1 MFEPGHLHLVSL
13 PGLDQQDINIH
24 IRYEVRQNAE
34 SGAYVHFDMDGEI
47 DGKPFSDSFE
57 LPRDTAFNFA
67 SDATRVA
74 QKHGLHPKFGAI
86 TRVHKE
92 YDAMFEDIR
101 AKLHAHPANRWISSG
116 SFATSEPCPRR
127 PEAWE
132 RPDIDDI
139 GPFFVCRKS
148 RSRGLPPL
156 PASGN
161 GLPLAASGLPLNKL
175 KLLNIKVFNNLARA
189 LLKCWRRKPHRQTG
203 SQP

>member
-101 AKLHAHPANRWISSG
+101 AKLHAHPG
-116 SFATSEPCPRR
+116 EPVDL
-127 PEAWE
+127 E
-132 RPDIDDI
+132 RII
-139 GPFFVCRKS
+139 LHELAVS
-148 RSRGLPPL
+148 
-156 PASGN
+156 
-161 GLPLAASGLPLNKL
+161 LAAGSMGKVRYRRYRAFFSLQEKPLQGLATLAGKRKRL
-175 KLLNIKVFNNLARA
+175 AACRFRVAIK
-189 LLKCWRRKPHRQTG
+189 
-203 SQP
+203 

>member
-92 YDAMFEDIR
+92 YDAMF
-101 AKLHAHPANRWISSG
+101 
-116 SFATSEPCPRR
+116 
-127 PEAWE
+127 
-132 RPDIDDI
+132 
-139 GPFFVCRKS
+139 
-148 RSRGLPPL
+148 
-156 PASGN
+156 
-161 GLPLAASGLPLNKL
+161 
-175 KLLNIKVFNNLARA
+175 
-189 LLKCWRRKPHRQTG
+189 
-203 SQP
+203 

>member
-86 TRVHKE
+86 TR
-92 YDAMFEDIR
+92 AQGIR
-101 AKLHAHPANRWISSG
+101 CDVRGHSRQAACPSRRTGGSRADHSPRVSRVPGGRKHGKGPISTISG
-116 SFATSEPCPRR
+116 L
-127 PEAWE
+127 
-132 RPDIDDI
+132 
-139 GPFFVCRKS
+139 FVCRRS
-148 RSRGLPPL
+148 RSRGTRL
-156 PASGN
+156 AGKRKR
-161 GLPLAASGLPLNKL
+161 LAACRFRVTL
-175 KLLNIKVFNNLARA
+175 K
-189 LLKCWRRKPHRQTG
+189 
-203 SQP
+203 

>member
-57 LPRDTAFNFA
+57 LPRDAAFNFA

-101 AKLHAHPANRWISSG
+101 AKLHAHPG
-116 SFATSEPCPRR
+116 EPVDL
-127 PEAWE
+127 E
-132 RPDIDDI
+132 RII
-139 GPFFVCRKS
+139 R
-148 RSRGLPPL
+148 
-156 PASGN
+156 
-161 GLPLAASGLPLNKL
+161 
-175 KLLNIKVFNNLARA
+175 
-189 LLKCWRRKPHRQTG
+189 HE
-203 SQP
+203 

>member
-101 AKLHAHPANRWISSG
+101 AKLHAHPGEPVDRADHSPRVSRVPGGRKHGKGPISTISG
-116 SFATSEPCPRR
+116 LFSFAGEAVPGACHPCRQA
-127 PEAWE
+127 EAA
-132 RPDIDDI
+132 
-139 GPFFVCRKS
+139 CR
-148 RSRGLPPL
+148 LPL
-156 PASGN
+156 PGY
-161 GLPLAASGLPLNKL
+161 P
-175 KLLNIKVFNNLARA
+175 
-189 LLKCWRRKPHRQTG
+189 
-203 SQP
+203 